1 MEEIN
6 FRRKKWIFEMLFT
19 ILWMVL
25 RDKKKLISN
34 CLIRP
39 QLVHERDGQKKY
51 ILKVFAKFMGGL
63 QFKKNLKPDLP
74 IYWVNAQFT

>member
-1 MEEIN
+1 
-6 FRRKKWIFEMLFT
+6 
-19 ILWMVL
+19 MVL

-74 IYWVNAQFT
+74 IY